1 MTESNPA
8 ALASAVVW
16 GAFALTFIFGAV
28 GNKTHFCTMGAVSDV
43 VNMGD
48 WNRMRMWLLAIAV
61 ATAGASALQLA
72 GLVDLS
78 KTIYTAP
85 RFTWLS
91 YILGGLL
98 FGIGMTLGSGC
109 GSRTLIR
116 IGTGNLKSLVVAIVL
131 ALTAYMTLKGILG
144 VFRVAALDSVGAT
157 LAVSQDLPSLI
168 AGTLGFD
175 KRIVLAALGLAI
187 SLGLAAFVF
196 KPREFRT
203 FDNVLGGVV
212 VGLVVVGGWYL
223 SGHIGHLAEDPATLE
238 EKFLA
243 TNSGRMESLS
253 FVAPQ
258 AYFLELLMLWSD
270 KSRVMTFGTA
280 SVLGMVA
287 GSLAWSLASRTFRL
301 ESFRDAE
308 DLINHLVGG
317 ALMGF
322 GGVLA
327 LGCTIGQGISGLST
341 LALGSFLAFFAI
353 VAGAALTMKIQYW
366 RLMRQTRALNRRMRA
381 QYVDARSRDIL
392 ESRSFPGR

>member
-1 MTESNPA
+1 LNEPDPA
-8 ALASAVVW
+8 QLARLVTG
-16 GAFALTFIFGAV
+16 GAFLLAFIFGAV
-28 GNKTHFCTMGAVSDV
+28 GNKTRFCTMGAVSDW

-48 WNRMRMWLLAIAV
+48 LGRMRMWLLAIAV
-61 ATAGASALQLA
+61 ALLGSSALQVA
-72 GLVDLS
+72 GVVDLS
-78 KTIYTAP
+78 KSIYP
-85 RFTWLS
+85 GPSFTWLS
-91 YILGGLL
+91 YIVGGFL
-98 FGIGMTLGSGC
+98 FGVGMTLGSGC
-109 GSRTLIR
+109 GSKTLIR

-131 ALTAYMTLKGILG
+131 AITAYMTLKGILG

-157 LAVSQDLPSLI
+157 LAGEQDLASIL
-168 AGTLGFD
+168 ARSFGFD
-175 KRIVLAALGLAI
+175 KRAVLAALGLAI
-187 SLGLAAFVF
+187 SLGLLAFVF
-196 KPREFRT
+196 KAREFRT
-203 FDNVLGGVV
+203 FDHVLGGVV

-270 KSRVMTFGTA
+270 KSRVMTFGIAT
-280 SVLGMVA
+280 VLGMFV
-287 GSLAWSLASRTFRL
+287 GSLAWSLATRSFRL

-327 LGCTIGQGISGLST
+327 LGCTIGQGVSGLST

-353 VAGAALTMKIQYW
+353 IAGAALTMKIQYW
-366 RLMRQTRALNRRMRA
+366 RLMRQT
-381 QYVDARSRDIL
+381 
-392 ESRSFPGR
+392 

>member
-1 MTESNPA
+1 M
-8 ALASAVVW
+8 VVW
-16 GAFALTFIFGAV
+16 GAFALAFVFGAV

-43 VNMGD
+43 VNMAD

-61 ATAGASALQLA
+61 ATAGASGLQLA

-78 KTIYTAP
+78 KTIYTVP

-109 GSRTLIR
+109 GSKTLIR

-131 ALTAYMTLKGILG
+131 AITAYMTLKGILG

-157 LAVSQDLPSLI
+157 LRGSQDLPSLI
-168 AGTLGFD
+168 AGLLGFD
-175 KRIVLAALGLAI
+175 KRAVLAALGLVI
-187 SLGLAAFVF
+187 SLSLLAFVF
-196 KPREFRT
+196 KAREFRT
-203 FDNVLGGVV
+203 FDYVLGGVV

-223 SGHIGHLAEDPATLE
+223 SGHVGHLAEDPATLE

-258 AYFLELLMLWSD
+258 AYALELFMLWSD
-270 KSRVMTFGTA
+270 KSRTMTFGIAT
-280 SVLGMVA
+280 VLGMVA
-287 GSLAWSLASRTFRL
+287 GSLAWSLATRSFRL
-301 ESFRDAE
+301 ESFRDAG
-308 DLINHLVGG
+308 DLINHLAGG

-341 LALGSFLAFFAI
+341 LALGSFLAFFSI
-353 VAGAALTMKIQYW
+353 IAGAALTMKVQYW
-366 RLMRQTRALNRRMRA
+366 RLMRQT
-381 QYVDARSRDIL
+381 
-392 ESRSFPGR
+392 

>member
-8 ALASAVVW
+8 ALASVVVW
-16 GAFALTFIFGAV
+16 GAFALAFLFGAV

-78 KTIYTAP
+78 KTLYTAP

-91 YILGGLL
+91 YVLGGSL

-131 ALTAYMTLKGILG
+131 AITAYMTLKGILG

-157 LAVSQDLPSLI
+157 LAGSQDLPSLI
-168 AGTLGFD
+168 ARSLGSD
-175 KRIVLAALGLAI
+175 KKAVLGALGLAI
-187 SLGLAAFVF
+187 AGGLLAFVF
-196 KPREFRT
+196 KAREFRT

-212 VGLVVVGGWYL
+212 VGLVVVGGWVL
-223 SGHIGHLAEDPATLE
+223 SGNIGHLAEDPATLE

-270 KSRVMTFGTA
+270 KSRVMTFGIAT
-280 SVLGMVA
+280 VLGMFA
-287 GSLAWSLASRTFRL
+287 GSLAWSLATKSFRL

-327 LGCTIGQGISGLST
+327 LGCTIGQGVSGLST
-341 LALGSFLAFFAI
+341 LALGSFLAFFSI
-353 VAGAALTMKIQYW
+353 VAGAALTMKVQYW
-366 RLMRQTRALNRRMRA
+366 RLMRQT
-381 QYVDARSRDIL
+381 
-392 ESRSFPGR
+392 

>member
-1 MTESNPA
+1 LTESNPA
-8 ALASAVVW
+8 ALASMVVW

-61 ATAGASALQLA
+61 AIAGASALQLA

-85 RFTWLS
+85 RVTWLS

-98 FGIGMTLGSGC
+98 FGIGMTLASGC

-131 ALTAYMTLKGILG
+131 AVTAYMTLKGILG

-157 LAVSQDLPSLI
+157 LAGSQDLPSLI
-168 AGTLGFD
+168 AGPLGFD
-175 KRIVLAALGLAI
+175 KKLALEVLG
-187 SLGLAAFVF
+187 LGLAAGLFAFVF
-196 KPREFRT
+196 KAREFRT

-280 SVLGMVA
+280 SVLGMFA

-301 ESFRDAE
+301 ESFRDAW

-366 RLMRQTRALNRRMRA
+366 KLMRQA
-381 QYVDARSRDIL
+381 
-392 ESRSFPGR
+392 

>member
-1 MTESNPA
+1 M
-8 ALASAVVW
+8 VVW
-16 GAFALTFIFGAV
+16 GAFALAFVFGAV

-43 VNMGD
+43 VNMAD

-61 ATAGASALQLA
+61 ATAGASGLQLA

-78 KTIYTAP
+78 KTIYTVP

-109 GSRTLIR
+109 GSKTLIR

-131 ALTAYMTLKGILG
+131 AITAYMTLKGILG

-157 LAVSQDLPSLI
+157 LRGSQDLPSLI
-168 AGTLGFD
+168 AGLLGFD
-175 KRIVLAALGLAI
+175 KRAVLAALGLVI
-187 SLGLAAFVF
+187 SLSLLAFVF
-196 KPREFRT
+196 KAREFRT
-203 FDNVLGGVV
+203 FDYVLGGVV

-223 SGHIGHLAEDPATLE
+223 SGHVGHLAEDPATLE

-253 FVAPQ
+253 FIAPQ
-258 AYFLELLMLWSD
+258 AYALELFMLWSD
-270 KSRVMTFGTA
+270 KSRTMTFGIAT
-280 SVLGMVA
+280 VLGMVA
-287 GSLAWSLASRTFRL
+287 GSLAWSLATRSFRL
-301 ESFRDAE
+301 ESFRDAG
-308 DLINHLVGG
+308 DLINHLAGG

-341 LALGSFLAFFAI
+341 LALGSFLAFFSI
-353 VAGAALTMKIQYW
+353 IAGAALTMKVQYW
-366 RLMRQTRALNRRMRA
+366 RLMRQT
-381 QYVDARSRDIL
+381 
-392 ESRSFPGR
+392 

>member
-1 MTESNPA
+1 MTEPNPA
-8 ALASAVVW
+8 ALTSIVVW
-16 GAFALTFIFGAV
+16 GAFALAFIFGAV

-61 ATAGASALQLA
+61 ATAGASGLQLA
-72 GLVDLS
+72 GLIDLS

-109 GSRTLIR
+109 GSKTLIR

-131 ALTAYMTLKGILG
+131 AITAYMTLKGILG
-144 VFRVAALDSVGAT
+144 VFRIAAIDSVDAT
-157 LAVSQDLPSLI
+157 LAGAQDLPSVL
-168 AGTLGFD
+168 ARSFGFD
-175 KRIVLAALGLAI
+175 KKTALAVLGLAI
-187 SLGLAAFVF
+187 SGGLFAFVF
-196 KPREFRT
+196 KAREFRS
-203 FDNVLGGVV
+203 FDNVLGGIV

-238 EKFLA
+238 EKFFA
-243 TNSGRMESLS
+243 TNSGRMESFS

-270 KSRVMTFGTA
+270 KSRVMSFGIA
-280 SVLGMVA
+280 SVLGMFA
-287 GSLAWSLASRTFRL
+287 GSLAWSLATRSFRL
-301 ESFRDAE
+301 ESFRDAW

-341 LALGSFLAFFAI
+341 LALGSFLAFFSI
-353 VAGAALTMKIQYW
+353 IAGAALTMKIQYW
-366 RLMRQTRALNRRMRA
+366 RLMKA
-381 QYVDARSRDIL
+381 
-392 ESRSFPGR
+392 

>member
-1 MTESNPA
+1 MPRAPGHPNRGLLTESNPA

-157 LAVSQDLPSLI
+157 LAGSQDLPSLI
-168 AGTLGFD
+168 AGPLGFD

-196 KPREFRT
+196 RAREFRT

-223 SGHIGHLAEDPATLE
+223 SGHVGHLAEDPATLE

-366 RLMRQTRALNRRMRA
+366 RVMRQA
-381 QYVDARSRDIL
+381 
-392 ESRSFPGR
+392 